1 MTNSHLN
8 NKTDKELSHTKDT
21 VFTLQNMWYFRTQ
34 EGETIGPFRY
44 RSEAESNLSRFM
56 KRLEEQ
62 LSESK

>member
-1 MTNSHLN
+1 MTISHPD
-8 NKTDKELSHTKDT
+8 NKTQKELTYSKGH
-21 VFTLQNMWYFRTQ
+21 VFTLQNIWYFKTQ

>member
-8 NKTDKELSHTKDT
+8 NKTEKKLSHTKDT